1 MESLNDNDNND
12 KSSPKKAGGEG
23 LFVSNR
29 QLSFVV
35 AGNIILLFTTFI
47 LGYFWGQKYA
57 VEHFVDKMH
66 NGSFADQIYSSL
78 FSLQEGSSI
87 PGNSVQSPIM
97 ADTEQPICKEES
109 DPQDTTI
116 THFDNKPIVSTNYYA
131 QLIGFGTLKAANRF
145 VNRLQKKDIP
155 VEVKKRISKTVRG
168 KTIAWYQV
176 VTKKYTD
183 KSVLEKLVAILKKDE
198 KLKDPSIVIC

>member
-1 MESLNDNDNND
+1 MESWKDQKNKDTNFPE
-12 KSSPKKAGGEG
+12 KTRGEG

-29 QLSFVV
+29 QLSFVT

-57 VEHFVDKMH
+57 VEHFVDKIH

-78 FSLQEGSSI
+78 FSLQEGSPISE
-87 PGNSVQSPIM
+87 NSVQSSIM
-97 ADTEQPICKEES
+97 TDTEQLISKKELNV
-109 DPQDTTI
+109 QDTVI
-116 THFDNKPIVSTNYYA
+116 TPLDNKLTVSTNYYA

-145 VNRLQKKDIP
+145 VDRLQKKGIS
-155 VEVKKRISKTVRG
+155 VKVKKRISKTVRG
-168 KTIAWYQV
+168 KIISWYQV
-176 VTKKYTD
+176 ITKEYSD
-183 KSVLEKLVAILKKDE
+183 KSVLEKLISTLKKDE